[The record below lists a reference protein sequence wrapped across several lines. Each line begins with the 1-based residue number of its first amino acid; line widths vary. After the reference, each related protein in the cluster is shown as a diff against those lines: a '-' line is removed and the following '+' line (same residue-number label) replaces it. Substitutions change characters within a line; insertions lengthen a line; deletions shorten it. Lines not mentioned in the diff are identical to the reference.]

1 MGIVWR
7 LSRLTWTIATC
18 KRVPRRPTAM
28 EVAAITAGPVKNLTA
43 IENVATDF
51 PQAMIFGC
59 KAMNKPET
67 QKTKIGGKFQF
78 SNFIFY
84 NI

>member
-1 MGIVWR
+1 
-7 LSRLTWTIATC
+7 
-18 KRVPRRPTAM
+18 M

-59 KAMNKPET
+59 KAMNKPEP
-67 QKTKIGGKFQF
+67 QKNKTKKGGELWMGTRKISVFKFYILQYLGGQ
-78 SNFIFY
+78 SVNSRY
-84 NI
+84 T

>member
-1 MGIVWR
+1 
-7 LSRLTWTIATC
+7 
-18 KRVPRRPTAM
+18 M

-67 QKTKIGGKFQF
+67 RKRKRKRELWMDTRKISVFKFYILQYLGGQ
-78 SNFIFY
+78 SANSRY
-84 NI
+84 T